1 MKNAQMCL
9 SLILLGG
16 CTTTEVVT
24 EYHDRLVLPPAVYL
38 TSCQPPFTAP
48 PYTYGEAVERDP
60 IWLEAWRNCADQIEH
75 LRDFY
80 GYDSALPN
88 TGK

>member
-1 MKNAQMCL
+1 MKNVLMCL
-9 SLILLGG
+9 FPILLSG
-16 CTTTEVVT
+16 CTTTEVIT
-24 EYHDRLVLPPAVYL
+24 EYQDRLVLPPAVYL
-38 TSCQPPFTAP
+38 TSCQQPFTAP
-48 PYTYGEAVERDP
+48 PQTYGEAVERDP